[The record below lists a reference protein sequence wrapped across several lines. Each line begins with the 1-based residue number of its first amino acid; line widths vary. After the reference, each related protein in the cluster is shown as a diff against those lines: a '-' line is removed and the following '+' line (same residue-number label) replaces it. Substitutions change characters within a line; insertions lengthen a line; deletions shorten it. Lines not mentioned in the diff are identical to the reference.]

1 MSQAIFRT
9 VGQALHVAYLMEM
22 LPPTQKGPT
31 QTVIEQLMR
40 EAGVTREVERDGTL
54 NFRGLSPM
62 DVRAQCAMVRGAVL
76 HHCMEAERHAI
87 IGWYAH
93 NSSKADGVRFL
104 HQWMGRLWT
113 IENPDAQMMMM
124 WRANVT
130 EGSKAARFCSV
141 RDIAGQHGIPKST
154 VQDQMTAIIR
164 RIRALRR
171 NGENRL
177 EELFGRSG
185 LIDCG
190 EVAA

>member
-1 MSQAIFRT
+1 MSEAVFRS
-9 VGQALHVAYLMEM
+9 VGQALHVAYLMEVM
-22 LPPTQKGPT
+22 PATQKGPT

-40 EAGVTREVERDGTL
+40 EAGVVREVEKDGTL

-76 HHCMEAERHAI
+76 HHCTEPERHAI
-87 IGWYAH
+87 VGWYAH
-93 NSSKADGVRFL
+93 NSFKADGVRYL
-104 HQWMGRLWT
+104 HGWVGSLWT

-130 EGSKAARFCSV
+130 ENSRAARFCSV

-154 VQDQMTAIIR
+154 VQDQMTAITR

-177 EELFGRSG
+177 EQLFERSG
-185 LIDCG
+185 LIDG
-190 EVAA
+190 QEVAA